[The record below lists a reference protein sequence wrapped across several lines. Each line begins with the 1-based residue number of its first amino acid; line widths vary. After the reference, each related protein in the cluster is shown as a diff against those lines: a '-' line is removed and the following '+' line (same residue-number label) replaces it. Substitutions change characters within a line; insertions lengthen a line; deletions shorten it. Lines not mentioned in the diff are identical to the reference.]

1 MNALLDR
8 RVDPKPLFAGWRIAR
23 LASVGST
30 NDEARA
36 LALAGDR
43 GRLWIVAEE
52 QTHGRG
58 RKGRFWSSPPGN
70 LYASALIVDP
80 CPAALAPQL
89 GFVAG
94 IALAQAV
101 EDLGGAEFA
110 LKWPNDLLWRG
121 AKVAGLLAES
131 ATLADK
137 RLACVIG
144 VGVNC
149 RSAPEGLAYPVASL
163 TEALEREV
171 SPDALFSRLAIRFH
185 EALGLWARGAGFA
198 EIRAL
203 WLAVAAGIGE
213 PIRINDPRGARE
225 GVFEGLDAGGRLM
238 LRTPLGL
245 ETIEAAD
252 LYFASSTG
260 RNAPGGDERIEE

>member
-1 MNALLDR
+1 LNALLDR
-8 RVDPKPLFAGWRIAR
+8 QIDPKPLFAGWRVAR
-23 LASVGST
+23 LKRVGST

-36 LALAGDR
+36 LALAGER
-43 GRLWIVAEE
+43 GRLWILAEE
-52 QTHGRG
+52 QTQGRG

-94 IALAQAV
+94 VALAQAV

-131 ATLADK
+131 VTTADK
-137 RLACVIG
+137 KLACVVG

-149 RSAPEGLAYPVASL
+149 RSAPEGLAYPAASL
-163 TEALEREV
+163 SQALSREI
-171 SPDALFSRLAIRFH
+171 SPDALFARLSIRFH
-185 EALGLWARGAGFA
+185 EALGLWARGAGFDA
-198 EIRAL
+198 IRTL

-213 PIRINDPRGARE
+213 PIRIAGPRGARE
-225 GVFEGLDAGGRLM
+225 GVFDGLDAGGRLM

-252 LYFASSTG
+252 LYFASPTA
-260 RNAPGGDERIEE
+260 RDAPGGDERTVE

>member
-1 MNALLDR
+1 LNASPDR
-8 RVDPKPLFAGWRIAR
+8 QIDPQPLIAGWRIAR
-23 LASVGST
+23 LARVGST
-30 NDEARA
+30 NDEARRR
-36 LALAGDR
+36 ALAGDP
-43 GRLWIVAEE
+43 GRLWVVADE

-80 CPAALAPQL
+80 CPPALAPQL

-94 IALAQAV
+94 VALAQAV
-101 EDLGGAEFA
+101 EDLGGVGFA

-131 ATLADK
+131 VVSADK

-149 RSAPEGLAYPVASL
+149 LSAPEGLAYPVASL
-163 TEALEREV
+163 SVALEREIT
-171 SPDALFSRLAIRFH
+171 PDALLARLAIRFH
-185 EALGLWARGAGFA
+185 EALGLWARGAGFPD
-198 EIRAL
+198 IRAL
-203 WLAVAAGIGE
+203 WLAVAAGIGA
-213 PIRINDPRGARE
+213 PIRVADPRGARE
-225 GVFEGLDAGGRLM
+225 GVFDGLDAGGRLM
-238 LRTPLGL
+238 LRTPHGV

-252 LYFASSTG
+252 LYLASPNE
-260 RNAPGGDERIEE
+260 RDAPGGDERMQG